1 MYAHFVIPLLAHTL
15 LLVVPGT
22 LLLISCGFAPVWS
35 VCIAPLVTT
44 GVLSVVGQLY
54 ASLSISANPVLMLA
68 PILLLA
74 ALLWV
79 LVGRKK
85 TEHTMPNMPLWI
97 PALYVTMGLA
107 LGLTFF
113 LSRLTV
119 EDIFLQAYDV
129 TEALNLIRSFADS
142 GHFSSLDT
150 GFYLAAGEQAI
161 DPFPGTIFY
170 PATWHILCAIV
181 VQMTGCSVPL
191 AVNASLYF
199 FVAVVYPLGMAA
211 LMQSVF
217 PEKPGVVVSGALT
230 CLGFVCFP
238 WVFIIF
244 GPIYPNLIA
253 FTTIPSIVAVFF
265 NLAARG
271 HDTHERIVLALA
283 FLASGMGL
291 GLLHPNGIFAT
302 AIILVPYC
310 AWRVWTE
317 TKERFGGFVAPSLA
331 VAGLVAVFC
340 GVWYFCFTLPA
351 FQDIVWHVW
360 PKYTKTFQA
369 IVNIVTLSYT
379 YKFWYEF
386 AAQIPMGICVIVGT
400 VWALYRREYRWMIGS
415 YALACYVAFV
425 CATREDSDLLRHIVA
440 GFWYTDA
447 NRIAGL
453 CVIAAVPLASMGL
466 NWFYEQA
473 LQLVQ
478 HYNADKRPTS
488 ARRVAVVCA
497 ALFLLVN
504 FLPEFD
510 MPGSYYGLVINDQYN
525 KDPAESEWEGA
536 SEIKQRAL
544 TRRFHSV
551 HTSFGDYRV
560 AFDKKMAV
568 ANAISPEE
576 VSFIK
581 QVAEVVPTGDVVL
594 NNPMD
599 GSFLA
604 YGIADVRVYYRNFVD
619 NGFDETQQSQ
629 ILRQRLADY
638 PNDPEVQQA
647 VADSNA
653 KYVLILSTTGSKG
666 SFINLRGDY
675 SEEFYGGIRNVSEDN
690 PGFELLLSE
699 DDMRLYRIVR

>member
-1 MYAHFVIPLLAHTL
+1 M
-15 LLVVPGT
+15 
-22 LLLISCGFAPVWS
+22 
-35 VCIAPLVTT
+35 
-44 GVLSVVGQLY
+44 
-54 ASLSISANPVLMLA
+54 
-68 PILLLA
+68 
-74 ALLWV
+74 
-79 LVGRKK
+79 
-85 TEHTMPNMPLWI
+85 
-97 PALYVTMGLA
+97 
-107 LGLTFF
+107 
-113 LSRLTV
+113 
-119 EDIFLQAYDV
+119 
-129 TEALNLIRSFADS
+129 
-142 GHFSSLDT
+142 
-150 GFYLAAGEQAI
+150 
-161 DPFPGTIFY
+161 
-170 PATWHILCAIV
+170 
-181 VQMTGCSVPL
+181 
-191 AVNASLYF
+191 
-199 FVAVVYPLGMAA
+199 
-211 LMQSVF
+211 
-217 PEKPGVVVSGALT
+217 
-230 CLGFVCFP
+230 
-238 WVFIIF
+238 
-244 GPIYPNLIA
+244 
-253 FTTIPSIVAVFF
+253 
-265 NLAARG
+265 
-271 HDTHERIVLALA
+271 
-283 FLASGMGL
+283 
-291 GLLHPNGIFAT
+291 
-302 AIILVPYC
+302 
-310 AWRVWTE
+310 
-317 TKERFGGFVAPSLA
+317 
-331 VAGLVAVFC
+331 
-340 GVWYFCFTLPA
+340 
-351 FQDIVWHVW
+351 WHVW